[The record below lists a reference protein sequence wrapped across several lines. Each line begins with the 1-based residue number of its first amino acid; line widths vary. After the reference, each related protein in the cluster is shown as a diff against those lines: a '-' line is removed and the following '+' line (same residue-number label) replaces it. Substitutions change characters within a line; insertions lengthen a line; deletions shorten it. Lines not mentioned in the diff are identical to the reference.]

1 MQYTAE
7 NTWTITLNYDESM
20 TDDDSGK
27 GFIVRRGTD
36 YWGMWVNSANIDTEY
51 VLEPTDETHKNIK
64 LAAAG
69 NYTLVYNSSSRIFTT
84 ITRNGDAE

>member
-1 MQYTAE
+1 MYG
-7 NTWTITLNYDESM
+7 ITDEQLALRFSA
-20 TDDDSGK
+20 S
-27 GFIVRRGTD
+27 FGTD